1 MKRRIGILKGKPII
15 EGDINLKTSNE
26 IHVKQLS
33 GGSGESGG
41 ESSNIEYLDV
51 SGVNQEPYFASLLV
65 TSFVGKHKEDG
76 IVALLPSA
84 AIAGHNSEKIIA
96 LLVDFSF
103 KTPNGTL
110 LELLLNMGTTKE
122 QLDAIP
128 RITKEEFYSL

>member
-41 ESSNIEYLDV
+41 EASNIEYLDV
-51 SGVNQEPYFASLLV
+51 SGSE
-65 TSFVGKHKEDG
+65 VGKALCCMHSYQNKILVENDAISITSAIRSYNNTYIACSICFSDTV
-76 IVALLPSA
+76 IVA
-84 AIAGHNSEKIIA
+84 N
-96 LLVDFSF
+96 D
-103 KTPNGTL
+103 KTTI
-110 LELLLNMGTTKE
+110 LEDLEASGITKE